1 MRDLKGEAST
11 LARQIVNKPKS
22 SADIIL
28 LVRKHRI
35 PIRAFL
41 DSYFLQK
48 SEVTGQ
54 SIEKIADEFLDD
66 WKKGIATKYGEG
78 LAKRDDHMLKII
90 VDQTVAKNSSG
101 HSLKPPA
108 G

>member
-11 LARQIVNKPKS
+11 LAREIVNKPKS

-28 LVRKHRI
+28 LVRKRRI
-35 PIRAFL
+35 PIRDFL
-41 DSYFLQK
+41 NSYLLQK

-54 SIEKIADEFLDD
+54 SIKEIADEFLDD
-66 WKKGIATKYGEG
+66 WKKGIAAKYGEG

-90 VDQTVAKNSSG
+90 VDQTVARNSPG
-101 HSLKPPA
+101 HALKPPTM
-108 G
+108 